1 MILSNTKVRN
11 SSHDYPS
18 MHKLSTMETTKQK
31 RKKALTTLLII
42 NQSNV
47 SNEDD
52 LEIIVICK
60 LHRKPF
66 SVY

>member
-11 SSHDYPS
+11 SSHDYS
-18 MHKLSTMETTKQK
+18 CMHKLSTMENTKQK

>member
-11 SSHDYPS
+11 SSHDYSS
-18 MHKLSTMETTKQK
+18 MHELRTIDNTKQK